1 MNLLSLEDIIQLAEQ
16 KKCMIS
22 QIVKEDEA
30 ISLGTTIENITDHMN
45 GMYDV
50 MIKVYQEGVANELK
64 SVSGLTGTE
73 GFRLWNYASTNNSEN
88 VYIKAAARAMGIANV
103 NASMGQIVAAPTAG
117 SCGIIPGTL
126 ITLAE
131 RYNKTRDEVV
141 NSLFTAG
148 YIGKVI
154 AENASL
160 SGAEGGCQAECGS
173 ASAMAAGAGVEMRGG
188 TPRQVASAVAF
199 TLKAV
204 MGLVC
209 DPVAGLVESPCVK
222 RNGFGAAQAILAIDM
237 ALAGIESVI
246 PADEVIVA
254 MGEVGRSMPAEL
266 KETAEGGIAV
276 TPTGKR
282 ITEYLKKSS
291 GANCATKKM

>member
-1 MNLLSLEDIIQLAEQ
+1 MNLLSLEEIIKSAEQ
-16 KKCMIS
+16 KRCMIS

-30 ISLGTTIENITDHMN
+30 ISLGTTIEDITSQMN
-45 GMYDV
+45 GMYSV
-50 MIKVYQEGVANELK
+50 MIKVYQEGIANELR
-64 SVSGLTGTE
+64 SVSGLTGGE
-73 GFRLWNYASTNNSEN
+73 GFRLWNYATINSSEG

-131 RYNKTRDEVV
+131 RYSKTRDEVV

-154 AENASL
+154 ADNASL

-173 ASAMAAGAGVEMRGG
+173 ASAMAAGAGVKMCGG

-246 PADEVIVA
+246 PADEVIIA
-254 MGEVGRSMPAEL
+254 MGEVGHSMPNEL
-266 KETAEGGIAV
+266 KETAEGGIAA

-282 ITEYLKKSS
+282 IAEYLRKSS
-291 GANCATKKM
+291 GADCAMKKM